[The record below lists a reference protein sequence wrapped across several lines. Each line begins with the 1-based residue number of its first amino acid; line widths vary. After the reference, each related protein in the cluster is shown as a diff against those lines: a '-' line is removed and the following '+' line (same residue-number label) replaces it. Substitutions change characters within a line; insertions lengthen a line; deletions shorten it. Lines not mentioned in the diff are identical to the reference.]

1 MVAEVETIGTQER
14 PRGRGRGRGKTE
26 DERYVAADERERSDF
41 ILTLGL
47 EISEFW
53 I

>member
-14 PRGRGRGRGKTE
+14 PRGRGRGKTE